1 MAGVGSQ
8 EISLAK
14 WYQWEFLTESLLAS
28 LFPFEDCSLSLLILH
43 PLDKVS
49 VLTVHHP
56 QLTSDIPTSPQDTWR
71 GVFSPSDWLGVAVAD
86 NKFIYQKWGKYNRI
100 NFRLTLNNN
109 TKQNTTG
116 TNLVFNPNSALI
128 IRNSISELKYLPF
141 YNIKR
146 QRFQCFIFLC
156 TKCPVV
162 HMQNVE
168 IVHLTH

>member
-1 MAGVGSQ
+1 M
-8 EISLAK
+8 I
-14 WYQWEFLTESLLAS
+14 
-28 LFPFEDCSLSLLILH
+28 FPHLHRIL
-43 PLDKVS
+43 
-49 VLTVHHP
+49 
-56 QLTSDIPTSPQDTWR
+56 
-71 GVFSPSDWLGVAVAD
+71 GECVFSPSDWLGVAVAD
-86 NKFIYQKWGKYNRI
+86 NKFIYQKLGKYNRI

-116 TNLVFNPNSALI
+116 TNLAFNPNSAVI

-146 QRFQCFIFLC
+146 QGFQHFIFLC